1 MPIKNV
7 LQSEGWAGGCKASSH
22 LDSLMPYV
30 RNGKGLRCRTWNVSM
45 FTKIRSK
52 EFSKLQLTCASSGGL
67 HEIRNPEY
75 EAIWD
80 KYTQTKS

>member
-22 LDSLMPYV
+22 LDSLVPYKEQERAV
-30 RNGKGLRCRTWNVSM
+30 RCRTWNVSM

-52 EFSKLQLTCASSGGL
+52 EFSKLQITFRASSGVL
-67 HEIRNPEY
+67 HEIRNQEY

-80 KYTQTKS
+80 KYA